1 MTERNKKIRIRL
13 YGQHL
18 AYINSFLYYS
28 FVQKCEV
35 LDYSSWIK
43 KMAKKEFDI
52 LITGEDSIEELKTK
66 VINSYFEDIGDWLR
80 QRMREKML
88 EK

>member
-1 MTERNKKIRIRL
+1 MTDRSKKIRIRL

-18 AYINSFLYYS
+18 AYINSFLYFS

-43 KMAKKEFDI
+43 KMAKNDFDI
-52 LITGEDSIEELKTK
+52 LIVGEGSIDELKAK
-66 VINSYFEDIGDWLR
+66 VLDNYFEDIGDWLR
-80 QRMREKML
+80 QRMREEML
-88 EK
+88 RK